1 MRGIMIPAMSAVM
14 LAAMSAVQSA
24 NAQSGINSTVKVE
37 RNYDGRIASA
47 VKSVLDAPVDDS
59 LFNFRLN
66 FDYTTF
72 YDPYKD
78 LYEFSPMM
86 TTGPATEG
94 RVVYPWFYAKVA
106 AAYPWTP
113 SADVYVTPR
122 LGERFSF
129 GVYFNHDSYWG
140 DVPQVRLYGG
150 SAVYD
155 GQKRI
160 GDRMNNRAGT
170 FIGYRWKKGE
180 LKLDASYSGSVY
192 SLATA
197 SYAVVPSRSEV
208 WDMYSNR
215 FDNVEAGLS
224 LRSTNP
230 DRNAFYYNLDLG
242 YRFFDNRQSI
252 REHIAD
258 ADISLGAAIAGY
270 HKLYVELD
278 GTFSRYGVWKLTP
291 VYRWEKDRWRV
302 KAGVTFSSDYGSGL
316 DYGNHAGSRYLMYPM
331 LR

>member
-160 GDRMNNRAGT
+160 GDRMNKRQEHSSDTGGRKVSSSWMLHTPEVSTLA
-170 FIGYRWKKGE
+170 WPPH
-180 LKLDASYSGSVY
+180 LCSGAFQV
-192 SLATA
+192 
-197 SYAVVPSRSEV
+197 RS
-208 WDMYSNR
+208 MGQYSNR
-215 FDNVEAGLS
+215 
-224 LRSTNP
+224 
-230 DRNAFYYNLDLG
+230 
-242 YRFFDNRQSI
+242 I
-252 REHIAD
+252 
-258 ADISLGAAIAGY
+258 
-270 HKLYVELD
+270 
-278 GTFSRYGVWKLTP
+278 
-291 VYRWEKDRWRV
+291 
-302 KAGVTFSSDYGSGL
+302 
-316 DYGNHAGSRYLMYPM
+316 
-331 LR
+331 

>member
-1 MRGIMIPAMSAVM
+1 MTNMRGIMIPAMSAVM

-122 LGERFSF
+122 LENAFHSGYISTMT
-129 GVYFNHDSYWG
+129 
-140 DVPQVRLYGG
+140 L
-150 SAVYD
+150 
-155 GQKRI
+155 I
-160 GDRMNNRAGT
+160 GAMC
-170 FIGYRWKKGE
+170 
-180 LKLDASYSGSVY
+180 
-192 SLATA
+192 
-197 SYAVVPSRSEV
+197 
-208 WDMYSNR
+208 
-215 FDNVEAGLS
+215 
-224 LRSTNP
+224 LRSGFMAAVPCMTG
-230 DRNAFYYNLDLG
+230 RRGLG
-242 YRFFDNRQSI
+242 T
-252 REHIAD
+252 E
-258 ADISLGAAIAGY
+258 
-270 HKLYVELD
+270 
-278 GTFSRYGVWKLTP
+278 
-291 VYRWEKDRWRV
+291 
-302 KAGVTFSSDYGSGL
+302 
-316 DYGNHAGSRYLMYPM
+316 
-331 LR
+331 

>member
-1 MRGIMIPAMSAVM
+1 
-14 LAAMSAVQSA
+14 
-24 NAQSGINSTVKVE
+24 
-37 RNYDGRIASA
+37 
-47 VKSVLDAPVDDS
+47 
-59 LFNFRLN
+59 
-66 FDYTTF
+66 
-72 YDPYKD
+72 
-78 LYEFSPMM
+78 
-86 TTGPATEG
+86 
-94 RVVYPWFYAKVA
+94 
-106 AAYPWTP
+106 
-113 SADVYVTPR
+113 
-122 LGERFSF
+122 
-129 GVYFNHDSYWG
+129 
-140 DVPQVRLYGG
+140 
-150 SAVYD
+150 
-155 GQKRI
+155 
-160 GDRMNNRAGT
+160 
-170 FIGYRWKKGE
+170 
-180 LKLDASYSGSVY
+180 
-192 SLATA
+192 
-197 SYAVVPSRSEV
+197 
-208 WDMYSNR
+208 MYSNR